1 MIEITDN
8 AIKIRQATSLGYA
21 EIPLAEREREREY
34 GGC

>member
-21 EIPLAEREREREY
+21 EIPLAEREREY